1 MSDVITVIRAKKL
14 ENLPQPDIG
23 RGQDTG
29 ADAKLRRVEVEL
41 AEQVMELSARFVFET
56 DLNDRIGIAKEVH
69 CVVYQR
75 M

>member
-1 MSDVITVIRAKKL
+1 MSAFITVIRAKKL

-29 ADAKLRRVEVEL
+29 TDAKLRRVEVEL
-41 AEQVMELSARFVFET
+41 TEQVMELSAGLVFQAH
-56 DLNDRIGIAKEVH
+56 LNDRIGIAKEVH